1 MNNKAEH
8 RLRHPR
14 PGSAIEAA
22 RNFGIDLTLVIE
34 RLRLTPEERVGAL
47 QQAMTALAHI
57 RGVARKAKG
66 ELRD

>member
-22 RNFGIDLTLVIE
+22 RNFGVDLSLVIE
-34 RLRLTPEERVGAL
+34 RLRLTPEERVSAL
-47 QQAMTALAHI
+47 QQAMAALAHI
-57 RGVARKAKG
+57 RGVARKPKG
-66 ELRD
+66 RLHD

>member
-1 MNNKAEH
+1 MNNNAER

-22 RNFGIDLTLVIE
+22 RNFGIDLTLMIE

-57 RGVARKAKG
+57 RGVARKPKG
-66 ELRD
+66 EPRD